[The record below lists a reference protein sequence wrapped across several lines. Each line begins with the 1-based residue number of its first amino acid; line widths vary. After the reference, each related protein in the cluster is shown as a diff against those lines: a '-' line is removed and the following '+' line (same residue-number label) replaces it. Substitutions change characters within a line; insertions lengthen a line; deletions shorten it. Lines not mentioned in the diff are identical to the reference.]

1 MTKDYTDFYKTQTQ
15 KPNVTEIYVT
25 TEWNDEFYGLPDYR
39 EYYETWC

>member
-15 KPNVTEIYVT
+15 KPNVAEIYVT